1 MSEMEPTGE
10 TGATIEERVEK
21 YLFPDEPAEQD
32 QGGEQ
37 KEAPG
42 EVGAE
47 APETDAG
54 EAPEGPQIT
63 TTDLAAMLGVED
75 SIFDTDEAGGLVI
88 KTKIDGK
95 EGSAKLQDVLASYQL
110 KGHVD
115 NQSREVAEQKK
126 ALQAQA
132 AQAQEL
138 FVAKMQEVEHIANIA
153 SQELVGE
160 FNSINWQ
167 ELRMVDP
174 AEYAAK
180 LADFQQKQAKIASIS
195 QHVQEERRKVAA
207 EAQAQ
212 EQAMMQEEAQK
223 MRSQIP
229 GWSDQAVAAKEWAE
243 LEGHVQKELAAWGE
257 QPDSLSSVKKAFHI
271 NILRKAMLYDKMQ
284 ESKAGVEK
292 MVRTAPK
299 LVKPGQAVATGKSKE
314 ISDLKANIKKTGG
327 SESAVSEYLIRSGI
341 V

>member
-21 YLFPDEPAEQD
+21 YLFPDEPVAQE
-32 QGGEQ
+32 EE
-37 KEAPG
+37 EAAG
-42 EVGAE
+42 EVEAE

-75 SIFDTDEAGGLVI
+75 SIFDTDDDGGVII

-95 EGSAKLQDVLASYQL
+95 EGSAKLQDVIASYQL

-126 ALQAQA
+126 ALLAQT
-132 AQAQEL
+132 AQAQEA
-138 FVAKMQEVEHIANIA
+138 FAAKMQEVEYIANAA
-153 SQELVGE
+153 SQELMGE

-167 ELRMVDP
+167 ELRVVDP

-180 LADFQQKQAKIASIS
+180 LADFQQKQAKIAGIS
-195 QHVQEERRKVAA
+195 QHVQAEKQRMAA

-212 EQAMMQEEAQK
+212 EQTMMVAEAQK
-223 MRSQIP
+223 MKSQIP
-229 GWSDQAVAAKEWAE
+229 GWSDEAVAKKEWDE
-243 LEGHVQKELAAWGE
+243 LESHVQKELAAWGE

-284 ESKAGVEK
+284 ENKAGVEK

-299 LVKPGQAVATGKSKE
+299 LVKPGPAVTTGKNKE

-327 SESAVSEYLIRSGI
+327 SESAVSEYLIRAGI

>member
-1 MSEMEPTGE
+1 MSKMEPTGE

-21 YLFPDEPAEQD
+21 YLFPDEPVAQE
-32 QGGEQ
+32 EE
-37 KEAPG
+37 EAAG
-42 EVGAE
+42 EVEAE

-75 SIFDTDEAGGLVI
+75 SIFDTDEDGGVII
-88 KTKIDGK
+88 KTKIDGE
-95 EGSAKLQDVLASYQL
+95 EGSAKLQDVIASYQL

-115 NQSREVAEQKK
+115 NQSREVADQKK

-132 AQAQEL
+132 AQAQEA
-138 FVAKMQEVEHIANIA
+138 FATKMQEVEYIANAA
-153 SQELVGE
+153 SQELMGE

-167 ELRMVDP
+167 ELRVVDP

-180 LADFQQKQAKIASIS
+180 LADFQQKQAKIAGIS
-195 QHVQEERRKVAA
+195 QHVQAEKQRMAA

-212 EQAMMQEEAQK
+212 EQTMMVAEAQK
-223 MRSQIP
+223 MKSQIP
-229 GWSDQAVAAKEWAE
+229 GWSDEAVAKKEWDE
-243 LEGHVQKELAAWGE
+243 LESHVQKELAAWGE

-284 ESKAGVEK
+284 ENKAGVEK

-327 SESAVSEYLIRSGI
+327 SEAAVSAYLIRTGI